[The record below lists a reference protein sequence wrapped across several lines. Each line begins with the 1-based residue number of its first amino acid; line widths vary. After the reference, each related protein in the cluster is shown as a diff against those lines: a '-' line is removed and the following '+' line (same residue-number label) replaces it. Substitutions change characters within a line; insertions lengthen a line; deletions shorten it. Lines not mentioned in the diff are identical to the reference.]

1 MTKKHFL
8 IFVFILVL
16 IGCVYN
22 DLPHLV
28 VRSVR
33 KIENIIA
40 QNYSLKEKNPASILN
55 KLKKDALASKKNTGE
70 ESNTSGEFYSP
81 TDNIPLV
88 YIPAGKF
95 LMGSSETDGDHYEDE
110 QPQHA
115 VYLDSYWI
123 SRTQITNAE
132 FADCVEAEAC
142 AYDVGTQRNPRYVDP
157 AYADHPV
164 VYVSWYM
171 AQTYCQWSG
180 GRLPTE
186 AEWEKAAR
194 GPNGVKYPWGW
205 EDPEN
210 NVYLTNANNVIG
222 DTTPVGLFLKGAS
235 YNGVMDMGGNVR
247 EWVSDW
253 YDPHYYLSLP
263 DRNPTGPASGDKKVL
278 KGASFED
285 SSHYSRAANRLAH
298 DPKSPGIARGF
309 RCAYSKAII
318 HDYTSNQSSDTI
330 TLK

>member
-1 MTKKHFL
+1 MAKKHYL
-8 IFVFILVL
+8 ILFFILIL
-16 IGCVYN
+16 IGCASL
-22 DLPHLV
+22 DLPYLV
-28 VRSVR
+28 KRSVR
-33 KIENIIA
+33 KIESIITTNTA
-40 QNYSLKEKNPASILN
+40 LKEKSPSAI
-55 KLKKDALASKKNTGE
+55 LKKLEQASQAAGTDKEAKPN
-70 ESNTSGEFYSP
+70 SGIEYY
-81 TDNIPLV
+81 TLNDNIPLV

-115 VYLDSYWI
+115 IYLDSYWI
-123 SRTQITNAE
+123 SRTQVTNAE
-132 FADCVEAEAC
+132 FAECVAAKTC
-142 AYDVGTQRNPRYVDP
+142 TYDVGTQSNSHYVDP

-194 GPNGVKYPWGW
+194 GPNGAKYPWGW

-210 NVYLTNANNVIG
+210 NIYLTNANNVIG
-222 DTTPVGLFLKGAS
+222 DTTPVGLFIKGAS
-235 YNGVMDMGGNVR
+235 YYGAMDMGGNVR

-253 YDPHYYLSLP
+253 YDPHYYLSMP
-263 DRNPTGPASGDKKVL
+263 DRNPTGPESGDKKVL

-309 RCAYSKAII
+309 RCVYSKAVI
-318 HDYTSNQSSDTI
+318 HDYISNQSSDTI

>member
-1 MTKKHFL
+1 MTRKHFL
-8 IFVFILVL
+8 TFLFILFL

-28 VRSVR
+28 SRSVR
-33 KIENIIA
+33 KIENIIVQYNSA
-40 QNYSLKEKNPASILN
+40 KEKSPASILKKLENDAQAAN
-55 KLKKDALASKKNTGE
+55 KNSNSSLEYYNLAGS
-70 ESNTSGEFYSP
+70 
-81 TDNIPLV
+81 IRLV
-88 YIPAGKF
+88 YVPAGKF

-110 QPQHA
+110 QPQHK

-123 SRTQITNAE
+123 SRTQVTNAE
-132 FADCVEAEAC
+132 FAECIGAKVC
-142 AYDVGTQRNPRYVDP
+142 AYDVGTQLNPHYTDP
-157 AYADHPV
+157 AYANHPV
-164 VYVSWYM
+164 VFVSWYM

-194 GPNGVKYPWGW
+194 GPNGAKYAWGW

-210 NVYLTNANNVIG
+210 DIYLTNANNIIG
-222 DTTPVGLFLKGAS
+222 DTTPVGLFIKNTSYYGA
-235 YNGVMDMGGNVR
+235 VDMGGNVR

-253 YDPHYYLSLP
+253 YDPHYYLTLP
-263 DRNPTGPASGDKKVL
+263 DSNPTGPASGDKKVL

-298 DPKSPGIARGF
+298 DPTSPGVARGF
-309 RCAYSKAII
+309 RCVYTKAII
-318 HDYTSNQSSDTI
+318 HEFSSNQTI
-330 TLK
+330 DSLFVK